1 MCGVALCVMEMPC
14 FAGSGQS
21 DRGAARPE
29 RERRDERVAAR
40 HLLDAFRV
48 DGLHLHQR
56 PVAPPRQ

>member
-1 MCGVALCVMEMPC
+1 MEMPC